1 LATAKADVVARE
13 LPDSVRSRQLKSLTS
28 LLQYILEDL
37 GMWCCTSTD
46 QDLKTIL
53 ARVEHEGSSFLTIT
67 LPNFGKDFERS
78 LDQGFVG
85 PTQFTGFQRT
95 GGLPRFLGGFLD
107 CVFERSTGALLPD
120 PSLACIHAIRQL
132 TLMFA
137 KISLECS
144 PARKKAAF
152 DKYVEIEHELHTG
165 KRALD
170 DPILDRRYARLTSL
184 LWGDVLSSVDRKVHE
199 GEIYPKHGPGAT
211 AEKLRGNAKWSQSEW
226 TSRLER
232 VFSFGEHLA
241 SSPRYF
247 QDLSHVQF
255 LDPGAERPVRV
266 IAVPK
271 TLKTPRI
278 IAIEPTCMQYM
289 QQGLLAAF
297 ECAIDS
303 DRVAE
308 ALVGWSSQVP
318 NKHLAWQGSRNGAL
332 ATLDLSEASDRVAN
346 QHVRGL
352 LRNHSFLAEAVDACR
367 SRKADVFGHGVIPLA
382 KFASMGSALCFP
394 FEAMVFMTIIF
405 LGIEEDLERPV
416 TRKDIESYL
425 GKVRVYGDD
434 IIVPVEHVH
443 SVMQMLED
451 FGLRVNASKSFW
463 TGKFRE
469 SCGGDYY
476 DGHDVSIVRMRE
488 QLPTDRR
495 SARGDQAGR
504 LVSTVAFRNH
514 LYEAGLWKTV
524 DYLDSI
530 IERFIPFPYVNPGS
544 PMLGRHSFLGIE
556 PGNPMCPDLQV
567 PVVRGYRVRNS
578 SPRSHLEGYAALHKC
593 LSMLH
598 QRSPDVCRSLSET
611 SAYRTDALSHLMPQV
626 ADEHLERTGRD
637 LAVSIKPGR
646 GPA

>member
-1 LATAKADVVARE
+1 
-13 LPDSVRSRQLKSLTS
+13 LKSLTS
-28 LLQYILEDL
+28 LLQCILDDL

-53 ARVEHEGSSFLTIT
+53 ARIEHEGESFLTIT

-85 PTQFTGFQRT
+85 PTQFVGFRRS
-95 GGLPRFLGGFLD
+95 GGLPLFLGGFLD
-107 CVFERSTGALLPD
+107 CVFERRTGALLPS
-120 PSLACIHAIRQL
+120 PSVACIHAVRQL

-137 KISLECS
+137 KISLPCTS
-144 PARKKAAF
+144 ARRKAAI
-152 DKYVEIEHELHTG
+152 DKYVEVEHELHTA
-165 KRALD
+165 KSALD
-170 DPILDRRYARLTSL
+170 DPVLDRRYARLSSL
-184 LWGDVLSSVDRKVHE
+184 LWGDVLSSVDRKVYE
-199 GEIYPKHGPGAT
+199 GKIYPKHGPGAT
-211 AEKLRGNAKWSQSEW
+211 AEKLRGNAKWTQKEW
-226 TSRLER
+226 PSRLES
-232 VFSFGEHLA
+232 VFSYTEYLA
-241 SSPRYF
+241 SSWRFLP
-247 QDLSHVQF
+247 DLADVQF

-266 IAVPK
+266 ITVPK

-278 IAIEPTCMQYM
+278 IAIEPTCMQYV
-289 QQGLLAAF
+289 QQGLLAAL
-297 ECAIDS
+297 ESAIDS

-308 ALVGWSSQVP
+308 ALVGWSSQMP
-318 NKHLAWQGSRNGAL
+318 NQRLARQGSRNGAL

-352 LRNHSFLAEAVDACR
+352 LRNHSLLAEAVDSCR
-367 SRKADVFGHGVIPLA
+367 SRKADVPGHGVMPLA

-443 SVMQMLED
+443 SVMRCLET
-451 FGLRVNASKSFW
+451 FGLKVNAHKSFW

-524 DYLDSI
+524 AYLDGI
-530 IERFIPFPYVNPGS
+530 VERFIPFPYVSPSS

-556 PGNPMCPDLQV
+556 PGNAMCPDLHV
-567 PVVRGYRVRNS
+567 PLVRGYRVKPKPPKS
-578 SPRSHLEGYAALHKC
+578 FLDGYAAMHKC

-598 QRSPDVCRSLSET
+598 HREPDVCRSLSET
-611 SAYRTDALSHLMPQV
+611 TKYRTDPMAYLLPGV
-626 ADEHLERTGRD
+626 ADNHLERTGRD
-637 LAVSIKPGR
+637 LAVNIKPGR
-646 GPA
+646 GPAH

>member
-1 LATAKADVVARE
+1 VPEIDTG
-13 LPDSVRSRQLKSLTS
+13 SLTS
-28 LLQYILEDL
+28 LLRYILEDL

-46 QDLKTIL
+46 QDFKTIL
-53 ARVEHEGSSFLTIT
+53 ARVEHEGLSFLTIT
-67 LPNFGKDFERS
+67 LPAFGKEFERA

-85 PTQFTGFQRT
+85 PTMFTGFRRT

-120 PSLACIHAIRQL
+120 PSIACIHAVRQL
-132 TLMFA
+132 TLMLA
-137 KISLECS
+137 KISLPCS
-144 PARKKAAF
+144 PARRKAAF
-152 DKYVEIEHELHTG
+152 DKYVEIEHELHTAP
-165 KRALD
+165 RALD
-170 DPILDRRYARLTSL
+170 DPVLGRRYARLAAL
-184 LWGDVLSSVDRKVHE
+184 LWGDLLSNVDRKVFD

-211 AEKLRGNAKWSQSEW
+211 AEKLRGNAKWTQSEW
-226 TSRLER
+226 TSRMEP
-232 VFSFGEHLA
+232 VFPHGIHLA
-241 SSPRYF
+241 SSWRYF
-247 QDLSHVQF
+247 QDLDHVQF

-266 IAVPK
+266 IQVPK
-271 TLKTPRI
+271 NLKTPRI

-289 QQGLLAAF
+289 QQGLLAPLGSAV
-297 ECAIDS
+297 DS
-303 DRVAE
+303 DRVAA
-308 ALVGWSSQVP
+308 ALIGWSSQMP
-318 NKHLAWQGSRNGAL
+318 NQRLARQGSRNGAL
-332 ATLDLSEASDRVAN
+332 ATLDLSEASDRVSN
-346 QHVRGL
+346 QHVRVL
-352 LRNHSFLAEAVDACR
+352 LQNHGNLAEAVDACR
-367 SRKADVFGHGVIPLA
+367 SRKADVPGHGMIPLA

-394 FEAMVFMTIIF
+394 FESMVFMTIVF

-416 TRKDIESYL
+416 TKKDIESYL

-443 SVMQMLED
+443 SVLSMLED
-451 FGLRVNASKSFW
+451 FGLRVNSHKSFW

-476 DGHDVSIVRMRE
+476 AGHDVSVVRMRE

-495 SARGDQAGR
+495 SATRGDQAGR

-514 LYEAGLWKTV
+514 LYKAGLWKTV

-530 IERFIPFPYVNPGS
+530 VERFIPFPYVNPGS

-556 PGNPMCPDLQV
+556 PDAKMCPDLQI
-567 PVVRGYRVRNS
+567 PVVKGYRIRNNP
-578 SPRSHLEGYAALHKC
+578 PRSHLEGYAALHKC

-598 QRSPDVCRSLSET
+598 QREPDVCRSLSQT
-611 SAYRTDALSHLMPQV
+611 SAYRSDPLSHLMPTV

-637 LAVSIKPGR
+637 QAVNIKLGR